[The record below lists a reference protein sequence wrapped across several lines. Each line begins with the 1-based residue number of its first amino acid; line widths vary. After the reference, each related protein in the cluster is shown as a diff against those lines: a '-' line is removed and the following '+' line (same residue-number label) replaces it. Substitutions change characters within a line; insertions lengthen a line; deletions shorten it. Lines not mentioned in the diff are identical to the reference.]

1 MRIDESQ
8 NLKTYINSDV
18 CKEGVICDIAKDL
31 ADILSKLGV
40 PCALFG
46 SLACYL
52 YGNERTPNV
61 SSSSYFERMQYSHS
75 E

>member
-1 MRIDESQ
+1 MKIDESQ
-8 NLKTYINSDV
+8 NVETLSDSNLR
-18 CKEGVICDIAKDL
+18 KEVIYDIAKDL
-31 ADILSKLGV
+31 IDTLSKLGV

-61 SSSSYFERMQYSHS
+61 SSGSYFERI
-75 E
+75 